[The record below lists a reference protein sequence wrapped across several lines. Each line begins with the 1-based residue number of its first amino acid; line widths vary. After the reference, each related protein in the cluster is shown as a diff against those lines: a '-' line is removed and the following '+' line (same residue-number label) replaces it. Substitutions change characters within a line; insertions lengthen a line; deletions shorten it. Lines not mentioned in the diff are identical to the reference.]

1 MRTRREQIEDEAS
14 ALFAARGYA
23 ATSMRDIAK
32 ALDLQGGSLYAHILS
47 KEALLA
53 AIVQQASER
62 FHGAVR
68 PLAEGPGTASE
79 RLRAMIRAHVQVV
92 TEAPSKAKVFLFEWT
107 FLGPARRE
115 QVALARDA
123 YQAHF
128 ERVLAEG
135 VTSGELALG
144 EADPKLAATYLL
156 SALNGIAHW
165 YHPDG
170 PLTPDEVAD
179 RYAGLFLH
187 GAGAEQPRPAAIE
200 TIGTGGMR

>member
-68 PLAEGPGTASE
+68 PLAEGPGMAAA
-79 RLRAMIRAHVQVV
+79 RLRAMIRAHVGVV

-107 FLGPARRE
+107 FLGSARRE

-128 ERVLAEG
+128 ERVIAEG
-135 VTSGELALG
+135 MAAGELAPG
-144 EADPKLAATYLL
+144 DPRLAATYVL
-156 SALNGIAHW
+156 SALNAIAHW

-170 PLTPDEVAD
+170 PLTPAEIAD
-179 RYAGLFLH
+179 RYADLFLQGVEH
-187 GAGAEQPRPAAIE
+187 PAPVAV
-200 TIGTGGMR
+200 TSP